1 MIGEGRYCDVYCGIE
16 EKDNEE
22 DDVKGKWYAIK
33 IDKRKH
39 EFRTRQKVYGRM
51 TSGRIT
57 VD

>member
-39 EFRTRQKVYGRM
+39 EFRTRQKVYGRREVE
-51 TSGRIT
+51 GLR
-57 VD
+57 